1 MRRLVTLCFLVA
13 TTATAEPVGVRAGI
27 INDNYTGSVEAG
39 RTGRYLGN
47 DDFLTVSY
55 LVAVDWKEWSGALV
69 FNTVTSRRFDFRY
82 DLLQGTVQ
90 RSMANGPFVLHPQLG
105 VIGQGALG
113 GDAIQNGFHRL
124 RDLPEV
130 HLPYRG
136 SGLAAVAQLEADWPR
151 ESLLFDGDRL
161 TLTAGLRLVTDLVP
175 SRVGAQATYLVGWRR
190 LEAELLV
197 GYRQYLNSQP
207 GYSELVR
214 SGATGALN
222 LRLRIVSHLFF
233 ELGASALPV
242 KNLQSDALYEQRDP
256 SYTPQIWMVG
266 SWNAGG
272 RSLRA
277 LMNY

>member
-1 MRRLVTLCFLVA
+1 MRRFALLLCLIA
-13 TTATAEPVGVRAGI
+13 TTATAEPVGVRAAI
-27 INDNYTGSVEAG
+27 INDNYTGTVEAG
-39 RTGRYLGN
+39 REGRYLGN

-90 RSMANGPFVLHPQLG
+90 RSMPYGAFVLHPQLG
-105 VIGQGALG
+105 VIGKGAFG

-136 SGLAAVAQLEADWPR
+136 SGLAAIVQLEADWPH
-151 ESLLFDGDRL
+151 ESLLFEGDRL
-161 TLTAGLRLVTDLVP
+161 TLTGGLRLVTDFVP

-197 GYRQYLNSQP
+197 GYRQHLNSQP
-207 GYSELVR
+207 GYSELAR
-214 SGATGALN
+214 SGPIGAFN
-222 LRLRIVSHLFF
+222 LRLRIVSELFIEF
-233 ELGASALPV
+233 GASALPV
-242 KNLQSDALYEQRDP
+242 KNLQSDPTYEQRDP
-256 SYTPQIWMVG
+256 SYTPQIWVAA
-266 SWNAGG
+266 SWNAAG